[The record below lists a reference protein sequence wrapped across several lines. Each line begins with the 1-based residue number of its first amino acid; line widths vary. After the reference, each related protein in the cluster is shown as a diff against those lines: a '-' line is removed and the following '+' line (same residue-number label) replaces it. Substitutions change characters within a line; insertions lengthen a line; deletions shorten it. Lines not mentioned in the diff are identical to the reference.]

1 MSYFIPISRGI
12 LSKGVGLHA
21 LWDNTIQMA
30 IYSVVIMLVAAR
42 SFKRGLD

>member
-12 LSKGVGLHA
+12 ISKGVGIQA
-21 LWDNTIQMA
+21 LWNNAILMA

-42 SFKRGLD
+42 SFKQGLD